1 MTSGVPPY
9 RIDAMRRAAL
19 LVLLLL
25 LVAGTADATVRILPL
40 GDSMT
45 KGSTQTAAE
54 TSHPTYR
61 YWLWQQLQGRDVDF
75 VGSWTAP
82 NFPVDFD
89 QDNEGHGGYMT
100 GGILNGVPD
109 DPRQGKLADWLGKY
123 GFDVALVMLGTN
135 DVLNAVPT
143 AESVRNLEGIIAQL
157 RARNPNAVVLLA
169 KVPPTSFPRPNLE
182 ALNAAIPGVASRL
195 STAQSPV
202 VVVDMYA
209 GYNGVADNQAPL
221 GIHPAESGEKKIA
234 AQWYSALQPY
244 LGAGQTPSA
253 TPSPTPTPTPTP
265 TPSLTATPAP
275 VTPGA
280 AAPNV
285 IRSPGAVVYAGESGL
300 DVTAAGIG
308 TGDTLGWFAN
318 GPGGGATPAATLR
331 IADPRR
337 AVIPHDA
344 RTGAWYDLDR
354 GRALA
359 LTVEEPALSLR
370 LIDVETG
377 RYVPGGE
384 APKGRRFDLEVS
396 GSLSA
401 FATRGAGAPVAVR
414 VRDPAGRIG
423 STLVGDGGARL
434 SLDRLM
440 ITTTP
445 YRVRGTSGAAWNTGD
460 AAYAAGAYELWAEGL
475 FDHEHGTPSPDPSGA
490 VGRQVSAPVRLAVA
504 AALTTAAVTSVPVT
518 SAPATSVPA
527 TAPPTAGTTAPLT
540 TVPPASLAT
549 APATTVAPVTT
560 TVAPTPPA
568 GGTSWWFPYF
578 LGALALLLLIAG
590 AGVWWALRTPGPAD
604 ASRPRP
610 KKGGRAPPAPPVN
623 RRSPPALQIALDQVR
638 TFDPMRGRVST
649 LEAALRGLE
658 QAEQARTGN
667 RAVDLPTL
675 VPPAGIPSRPMPEQ
689 VRRWGARV
697 GFVPLSIDRY
707 GDVLFYSPTPHQGG
721 TRLVVKRADELLD
734 RLGSDGELRR

>member
-1 MTSGVPPY
+1 
-9 RIDAMRRAAL
+9 MRRAAL

-45 KGSTQTAAE
+45 KGSTQTTAE
-54 TSHPTYR
+54 ASHPTYR
-61 YWLWQQLQGRDVDF
+61 YWLWNDLKKNGYDVDF

-82 NFPVDFD
+82 NFPFDFD

-100 GGILNGVPD
+100 GGILNGVAG
-109 DPRQGKLADWLGKY
+109 DPRQGKLADWLAKY
-123 GFDVALVMLGTN
+123 QFDVVLLMLGTN
-135 DVLNAVPT
+135 DVLNSVPT
-143 AESVRNLEGIIAQL
+143 DESVRNLEGIIAQL
-157 RARNPNAVVLLA
+157 RARNPNAVILLA
-169 KVPPTSFPRPNLE
+169 KIPPTSFPRPNLE

-195 STAQSPV
+195 STAQSPI

-209 GYNGVADNQAPL
+209 GYDGVADNQAPL

-234 AQWYSALQPY
+234 ARWQAALRPY
-244 LGAGQTPSA
+244 LGAGPTPSA

-265 TPSLTATPAP
+265 TPLPTATFTP

-308 TGDTLGWFAN
+308 AGDTLGWFAN
-318 GPGGGATPAATLR
+318 GPGGGAAPAATLR
-331 IADPRR
+331 VADPRR
-337 AVIPHDA
+337 AAIPHDA

-370 LIDVETG
+370 LIDAETG

-384 APKGRRFDLEVS
+384 VPKGRRFDLEVS

-401 FATRGAGAPVAVR
+401 FAARGTGAPVAVR
-414 VRDPAGRIG
+414 LRDPSGRT
-423 STLVGDGGARL
+423 SATLVGDGGARV
-434 SLDRLM
+434 SLDRLL

-460 AAYAAGAYELWAEGL
+460 DAYAAGAYQLWAEGL
-475 FDHEHGTPSPDPSGA
+475 FDHEHGTASPDPSGA
-490 VGRQVSAPVRLAVA
+490 VGRQVSAPVGLAVVA
-504 AALTTAAVTSVPVT
+504 AAPTTAPITSAPVT

-540 TVPPASLAT
+540 TVTPVAT
-549 APATTVAPVTT
+549 ATATTVAPATT

-568 GGTSWWFPYF
+568 GETSWWLPYF
-578 LGALALLLLIAG
+578 LVALALVFLVAG

-604 ASRPRP
+604 SAKPGSRKSGGTPPP
-610 KKGGRAPPAPPVN
+610 KKVN
-623 RRSPPALQIALDQVR
+623 RRSPPALQIALDRVR
-638 TFDPMRGRVST
+638 TYDPMRGRVSS
-649 LEAALRGLE
+649 LEAAMRELE
-658 QAEQARTGN
+658 QAEQARTGSK
-667 RAVDLPTL
+667 AVDLLKL
-675 VPPAGIPSRPMPEQ
+675 VPPASIPSRPIPEP

-707 GDVLFYSPTPHQGG
+707 GDVLFHTPIPLQGG

>member
-1 MTSGVPPY
+1 
-9 RIDAMRRAAL
+9 MRRAAL

-25 LVAGTADATVRILPL
+25 IVAGTAGATVRILPL

-45 KGSTQTAAE
+45 KGSTQTQAE
-54 TSHPTYR
+54 ASHPTYR

-82 NFPVDFD
+82 NFAYDFD

-100 GGILNGVPD
+100 GGILNGVAD
-109 DPRQGKLADWLGKY
+109 DPGQGKLALWLTKY
-123 GFDVALVMLGTN
+123 QFDVVLLMLGTN

-157 RARNPNAVVLLA
+157 RAKNPNAVILLA
-169 KVPPTSFPRPNLE
+169 KIPPTSFPRPGIE
-182 ALNAAIPGVASRL
+182 ALNAAIPGVAART
-195 STAQSPV
+195 STSQSPV
-202 VVVDMYA
+202 VVVDMYT
-209 GYNGVADNQAPL
+209 GYDGVADNQAPL

-234 AQWYSALQPY
+234 ARWYAALQPY
-244 LGAGQTPSA
+244 LGTGPTPSA
-253 TPSPTPTPTPTP
+253 TPSPTPTPTPSP
-265 TPSLTATPAP
+265 TATSLP
-275 VTPGA
+275 VTPGT

-308 TGDTLGWFAN
+308 AGDTLGWFAN
-318 GPGGGATPAATLR
+318 GPGGGAAPVATLR
-331 IADPRR
+331 IADPKH
-337 AVIPHDA
+337 AAIPHDT

-359 LTVEEPALSLR
+359 LTVEEPAISLR

-384 APKGRRFDLEVS
+384 AAKGRRFDLEVS

-401 FATRGAGAPVAVR
+401 FAARGTGAPVAVR
-414 VRDPAGRIG
+414 IRDPAGRTV
-423 STLVGDGGARL
+423 STLIGDGGART

-445 YRVRGTSGAAWNTGD
+445 YRVRGTNGAAWNTGD
-460 AAYAAGAYELWAEGL
+460 AAYGAGAYELWAEGL
-475 FDHEHGTPSPDPSGA
+475 FDHEHGTASPDPSGA
-490 VGRQVSAPVRLAVA
+490 VGTQVSAPVQLAVA
-504 AALTTAAVTSVPVT
+504 AAPTT
-518 SAPATSVPA
+518 APATSATRDLRTHNGPA
-527 TAPPTAGTTAPLT
+527 YGRDHGAPDDRSSRRRPRRRRPQRPLPRPRRRSRRRRRPARPRGGSRTSWARSRSFSWSPAPASGGRSGLPDLPMRSKPQSRGSGARKPPTTK
-540 TVPPASLAT
+540 
-549 APATTVAPVTT
+549 
-560 TVAPTPPA
+560 
-568 GGTSWWFPYF
+568 
-578 LGALALLLLIAG
+578 
-590 AGVWWALRTPGPAD
+590 AD
-604 ASRPRP
+604 
-610 KKGGRAPPAPPVN
+610 
-623 RRSPPALQIALDQVR
+623 RRSPPARQIALDQVQAW
-638 TFDPMRGRVST
+638 DPGQGRVAA
-649 LEAALRGLE
+649 LETALRGLE
-658 QAEQARTGN
+658 QAEQKRTGSK
-667 RAVDLPTL
+667 AVDLLKL
-675 VPPAGIPSRPMPEQ
+675 VPPARIPSRPMPEP

-721 TRLVVKRADELLD
+721 TRLVVKRADDLLD